1 MRKMAF
7 VLLLLVLTGCA
18 PKKEEP
24 QFVNTATH
32 QEFLENGIITG
43 TNDYYAPVDD
53 RGLVIGVEEY
63 SNGVLTFRSSF
74 AYDSFGNVIQVTE
87 EKDGTSKTS
96 EYKNTLDEKGRIL
109 RQEIWSEG
117 TMLSFEEHSYDRK
130 GNETHHHSSLWNQIE
145 QETDWRTHTM
155 EYDRK
160 GNLIRKELHWN
171 FNDEYIVWE
180 YENGQCIRQTS
191 FQEET
196 GLVTEKQENTY
207 DKNGNQT
214 GTTYHNPVTDK
225 VTERW
230 EYAYDEQGRCIRET
244 RYGKTGEPEM
254 YREYAYDDEART
266 MTSTP
271 YNTKGMLHE
280 SHDVYHYD
288 EYGNEILRERYEDG
302 EVYWRISFTWERLE
316 TAQ

>member
-7 VLLLLVLTGCA
+7 ILLLLVLTGCA

-32 QEFLENGIITG
+32 QEFLENGIIAG
-43 TNDYYAPVDD
+43 TSDYYAPVDD
-53 RGLVIGVEEY
+53 RGLVTGVEEY
-63 SNGVLTFRSSF
+63 TNGVLTFRSSF
-74 AYDSFGNVIQVTE
+74 SYDPFGNIIRVTE
-87 EKDGTSKTS
+87 ERDGTTKTS

-109 RQEIWSEG
+109 RQEVWTEG
-117 TMLSFEEHSYDRK
+117 TMVSFEEHSYDHK
-130 GNETHHHSSLWNQIE
+130 GKETRHHSSLWNEIE
-145 QETDWRTHTM
+145 QSTDWRTYTM

-160 GNLIRKELHWN
+160 GNLVRKELHWN
-171 FNDEYIVWE
+171 FNDEYILWE

-214 GTTYHNPVTDK
+214 GTTHHNPVTDK

-230 EYAYDEQGRCIRET
+230 EYTYDEQGRCILET
-244 RYGKTGEPEM
+244 RYGKTGEPES
-254 YREYAYDDEART
+254 YREYVYDDEKRT

-271 YNTKGMLHE
+271 YHTKGMLHQ
-280 SHDVYHYD
+280 SQDVYHYD

-302 EVYWRISFTWERLE
+302 EVYWRISFTWEPLE